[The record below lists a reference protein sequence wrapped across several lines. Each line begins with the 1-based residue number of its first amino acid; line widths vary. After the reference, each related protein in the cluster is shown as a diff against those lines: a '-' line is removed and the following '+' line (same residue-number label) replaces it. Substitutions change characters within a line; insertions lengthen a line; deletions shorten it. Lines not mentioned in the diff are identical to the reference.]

1 MRIMIFNTL
10 YYPFRIGGAEV
21 SVQIL
26 AEELVRQGNDVRVI
40 TLHDK
45 KEREEILLNGVEV
58 VYLPLKNVYW
68 PFSNN
73 KKSPFKKLLWH
84 TLDNYNYLMYKKSL
98 LEIDKYQPDVVH
110 TNNLAGFSVAVWH
123 AVKKSGVKLVHSS
136 RDYYLFHPNC
146 TLFKSGENMDVGEK
160 SVFLWSWLKKKISNN
175 VDSYVGISKY
185 ISNVH
190 AQNGFFSNSK
200 KQFIYNPVEKI
211 KSFTNEEVITVGF
224 IGRLTLEKGFDEFC
238 RIAAFYKNNDKFKFV
253 AAGEYVNNGSRD
265 LLEKLASDSNVQIK
279 GYMPL
284 KEFLNM
290 VKVVI
295 LPIKWNEPFGR
306 TAVECALSEKI
317 VFTNSV
323 GAMTELSD
331 IMSNIVLISNGEV
344 NILDKVEEMI
354 PVQLHQNIEI
364 NFAPRKIA
372 NDYLS
377 VYRNK

>member
-21 SVQIL
+21 SVQML

-45 KEREEILLNGVEV
+45 KERKEIFLNGVEV

-68 PFSNN
+68 PFTNN
-73 KKSPFKKLLWH
+73 KQSSLKKLLWH
-84 TLDNYNYLMYKKSL
+84 ALDNYNFLMYKKIL
-98 LEIDKYQPDVVH
+98 VEIDKYQPEVVH
-110 TNNLAGFSVAVWH
+110 TNNLAGFSSAVWH
-123 AVKKSGVKLVHSS
+123 AVKKSGIKLVHSS

-146 TLFKSGENMDVGEK
+146 TLFKSGANMDVDGK
-160 SVFLWSWLKKKISNN
+160 SILVWSWLKKKLSKK
-175 VDSYVGISKY
+175 VDSYVGISKF
-185 ISNVH
+185 ISDVH
-190 AQNGFFSNSK
+190 AENGFFCNSER
-200 KQFIYNPVEKI
+200 QVIYNPVEKF
-211 KSFTNEEVITVGF
+211 SSSNSEEVITIGF

-238 RIAAFYKNNDKFKFV
+238 RISDFYKNNKKFRFI
-253 AAGEYVNNGSRD
+253 AAGDYVNNGSKSS
-265 LLEKLASDSNVQIK
+265 LEKLASDSNVQVK
-279 GYMPL
+279 GFMPL

-306 TAVECALSEKI
+306 TAVECALSEKV

-331 IMSNIVLISNGEV
+331 IMSNIVIISNGEV
-344 NILDKVEEMI
+344 DILNKIEQMLPVHINEGVE
-354 PVQLHQNIEI
+354 L
-364 NFAPRKIA
+364 NFAPSKIA
-372 NDYLS
+372 KDYLS
-377 VYRNK
+377 VYRRK